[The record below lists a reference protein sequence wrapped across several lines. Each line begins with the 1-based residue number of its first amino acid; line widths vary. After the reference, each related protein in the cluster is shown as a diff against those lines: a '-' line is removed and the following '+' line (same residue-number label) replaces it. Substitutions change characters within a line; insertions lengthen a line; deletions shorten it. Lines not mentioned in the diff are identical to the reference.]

1 MKTFLWILLIVGL
14 VLIFGTWPLAVI
26 AKLLEWTAWA
36 VGWVAKLL
44 DIFHWNGILQIGIV
58 GWVL

>member
-58 GWVL
+58 GCL

>member
-14 VLIFGTWPLAVI
+14 VLIFGTWPLAVL
-26 AKLLEWTAWA
+26 AKILEWTAWA

-58 GWVL
+58 GWL

>member
-1 MKTFLWILLIVGL
+1 MKILGWIIFAVIVT
-14 VLIFGTWPLAVI
+14 VLFGTWPLAVI

-44 DIFHWNGILQIGIV
+44 DFFHWNGILQIGIV
-58 GWVL
+58 GAL